1 MKKNGIFS
9 RLFMLLVCLFLYA
22 PIFVLIVFSFNA
34 NRSRTVWTGFSFH
47 WYAELLQNT
56 QIMDALYTT
65 LLVSVLAS
73 VIAMVVGTAAAI
85 GFHSMK
91 RRPRGACIAVS
102 NVTMTNA
109 EIITG
114 VSLMLLFV
122 FAGRAMTGLSG
133 LLSSIGINVDLS
145 FNLGFGT
152 LLLAHITFDIP
163 YVVLSVLPKLRQL
176 DSNTFEAAQDLGATS
191 FYAFRKVILPEIMPG
206 VVNGLILAFTMSI
219 DDFIISY
226 FTAGSQT
233 STLAME
239 IYSMTRRRISPEIN
253 ALSTLMFLVV
263 LTLLIIINVRQFRQ
277 EKSAARSAATLTPA
291 STSAL
296 LRKRSKSR

>member
-1 MKKNGIFS
+1 MKKNGVFS
-9 RLFMLLVCLFLYA
+9 RLFMALVFLFLYA

-34 NRSRTVWTGFSFH
+34 NRSRSVWSGFSLH
-47 WYAELLQNT
+47 WYAELFQNS
-56 QIMDALYTT
+56 QIIDALYNT
-65 LLVSVLAS
+65 LLVSALAS
-73 VIAMVVGTAAAI
+73 VIAMVAGTAAAI
-85 GFHSMK
+85 GFYSMK
-91 RRPRGACIAVS
+91 RRPRSLCMSVS
-102 NVTMTNA
+102 NITMTNA

-133 LLSSIGINVDLS
+133 LLQSLGLNVDLS

-176 DSNTFEAAQDLGATS
+176 DSNIFEAAQDLGATNW
-191 FYAFRKVILPEIMPG
+191 YAFRRVILPEIMPG

-253 ALSTLMFLVV
+253 ALSTLMFVVV
-263 LTLLIIINVRQFRQ
+263 LTLLLVINVRQFRQ
-277 EKSAARSAATLTPA
+277 EKAAVRKAAALTPPTSAA
-291 STSAL
+291 L
-296 LRKRSKSR
+296 LDPSDDGR